1 VSDILTRRAWNT
13 LHVMTL
19 EQSHALKEAF
29 NKAADE
35 TGYVSWLKCM
45 QIAKDLDLE
54 YEQVCS
60 RCECD
65 FLETHDWPARGC
77 KKRLNSVMYYID
89 LHDRAGICMTY
100 LLLLHS

>member
-1 VSDILTRRAWNT
+1 
-13 LHVMTL
+13 MTL

-29 NKAADE
+29 EKAADE

-60 RCECD
+60 RCKCD
-65 FLETHDWPARGC
+65 CLWLQEDAQLSDVLC
-77 KKRLNSVMYYID
+77 
-89 LHDRAGICMTY
+89 
-100 LLLLHS
+100 